1 MRSAALA
8 LLVGAALGTF
18 DRPAGA
24 GPRTSSLAWVRMP
37 GAEACVDA
45 RTLAL
50 AVERRLGR
58 VAFVPPTLGEVAI
71 EGRIE
76 RSQEAG
82 VWRATIRVFGAGGA
96 AIGSREIEADQVD
109 CRAID
114 DQLELVIALL
124 VDPDASFVLPRAAG
138 SPAGS
143 PAASAG
149 GGAPGAGAAVRPAPL
164 PPATAAA
171 ALPACPPAPAA
182 PSAPWRVGGAVEAV
196 GGLGLVPG
204 PGPASVGVGVRAH
217 ATPPRGP
224 GFELGG
230 ALWASPDLR
239 EAPGSPAFSLAYG
252 RLSVCPIEIVRGG
265 TALSGCVGAMLG
277 SLRVEG
283 PAVPSRFRHERLV
296 LDLSLDTRVRRR
308 FVGPLFGAVGLGI
321 AVPTVR
327 DVYFYTDAAGARH
340 DIFQVSPVS
349 AILDLGLGLELR

>member
-18 DRPAGA
+18 ARPADA
-24 GPRTSSLAWVRMP
+24 APRTSSLAWVRMP

-58 VAFVPPTLGEVAI
+58 AAFVPPTLGDMAI

-76 RSQEAG
+76 RSREAG
-82 VWRATIRVFGAGGA
+82 VWRATVRVFGAGGT

-124 VDPDASFVLPRAAG
+124 VDPDAALVLPRA
-138 SPAGS
+138 AGS

-164 PPATAAA
+164 PPAAPATA

-196 GGLGLVPG
+196 GGLGLL

-230 ALWASPDLR
+230 VLWASPAVR

-252 RLSVCPIEIVRGG
+252 SLSVCPIEIARGG
-265 TALSGCVGAMLG
+265 TALSGCVGARLG

-283 PAVPSRFRHERLV
+283 SAVPSRFRHERLV
-296 LDLSLDTRVRRR
+296 LDLSLHTRARRR
-308 FVGPLFGAVGLGI
+308 LVGPLFGAVGLGI
-321 AVPTVR
+321 AVPTVQ
-327 DVYFYTDAAGARH
+327 DVYFYTDASGARH
-340 DIFQVSPVS
+340 DIFKVSPVS
-349 AILDLGLGLELR
+349 AILDLGLGLELP

>member
-18 DRPAGA
+18 DCPANA

-58 VAFVPPTLGEVAI
+58 VAFVPPTLGEMAI

-76 RSQEAG
+76 RSQGGG
-82 VWRATIRVFGAGGA
+82 VWRATIRVFGAGGT

-124 VDPDASFVLPRAAG
+124 VDPDAALVLPRA
-138 SPAGS
+138 AGS

-149 GGAPGAGAAVRPAPL
+149 GGASGAGAPVRPAPL
-164 PPATAAA
+164 PPAAPAAA

-182 PSAPWRVGGAVEAV
+182 PSASWRVGGAVEAV
-196 GGLGLVPG
+196 GGLGLL
-204 PGPASVGVGVRAH
+204 PGPASLGIGVRAH
-217 ATPPRGP
+217 ATPPSGP

-230 ALWASPDLR
+230 VLWASPNVRD
-239 EAPGSPAFSLAYG
+239 APGSPAFSLAYG
-252 RLSVCPIEIVRGG
+252 SLSVCPIEIARGG

-283 PAVPSRFRHERLV
+283 SAVPSRFRHERLV
-296 LDLSLDTRVRRR
+296 FDLSLDTRARRR
-308 FVGPLFGAVGLGI
+308 LVGPLFGAVGLGI
-321 AVPTVR
+321 AVPTVQ
-327 DVYFYTDAAGARH
+327 DVYFYTDASGARH
-340 DIFQVSPVS
+340 DIFKVSPVS
-349 AILDLGLGLELR
+349 AILDLGLGLELP